1 MQNKNENQHIY
12 LHHIDKTTRAQPQ
25 PRSGFI
31 GLVIAGLQNSQRLL
45 IKVFSKLFQKSF
57 ETNRTL
63 AGNYINKGENI
74 MKFPLLVSENIDY
87 PVVAK
92 FCSYLQKERAE
103 NFRTFFYNKDIY
115 LAFDKSK
122 MAQEFGSNFYE
133 SVDPDILN
141 ENSDS
146 RNSHSDFKKKEF
158 ELRQL
163 QHKQNLSGLNSKS
176 NRPDYDDNIHI
187 KGRDLMPIAPTTINI
202 AATDAIDKSQIFQIL
217 GIRYLPHMIPF
228 YEMKVAF
235 KYGILNNRPILR
247 FIKLLSGD
255 LSILDFFSKTD
266 RNAINSMLTSIAFN
280 EKAWNINLKKSTQAV
295 SIVITLDEFN
305 DLCENVVD
313 LRDPNKFKHVQ
324 KDIGYLDLMVL
335 DKSSKEMIRI
345 NAADNYIP
353 VTHDLR
359 DVLNSNEK
367 DIVIQAR
374 IDASKM
380 RSEV

>member
-1 MQNKNENQHIY
+1 MPRKEHNDNNKHVY
-12 LHHIDKTTRAQPQ
+12 LHHVNMDKGGSHNQEN
-25 PRSGFI
+25 SG
-31 GLVIAGLQNSQRLL
+31 L
-45 IKVFSKLFQKSF
+45 ILTAITGAKNIIVRIFSKLFQKTF
-57 ETNRTL
+57 ETNQTS
-63 AGNYINKGENI
+63 AGRYINRGENI
-74 MKFPLLVSENIDY
+74 MKFPLLVTESIDY

-103 NFRTFFYNKDIY
+103 NFRTFFFNKDVY
-115 LAFDKSK
+115 LGFDKSQ
-122 MAQEFGSNFYE
+122 MAKEFGSNFYE
-133 SVDPDILN
+133 SVDNTLKN
-141 ENSDS
+141 E
-146 RNSHSDFKKKEF
+146 KEMDK
-158 ELRQL
+158 EQDLRKI
-163 QHKQNLSGLNSKS
+163 QHKQNQLSINSKS
-176 NRPDYDDNIHI
+176 NKPQYDDSLNI
-187 KGRDLMPIAPTTINI
+187 KGKDLMPIAPTMINI
-202 AATDAIDKSQIFQIL
+202 AATDAVNKSQIFQIL

-235 KYGILNNRPILR
+235 KYGILNNRSILR

-255 LSILDFFSKTD
+255 LTFLDFFTNTD
-266 RNAINSMLTSIAFN
+266 RNAVNSMLTKIAFN
-280 EKAWNINLKKSTQAV
+280 EKSWNTNLKKSSQAV

-324 KDIGYLDLMVL
+324 KDIGFLDLMIL
-335 DKSSKEMIRI
+335 DKASKELIRI